1 MKKKQAVIF
10 LLLSGISLIC
20 LLILRFLLG
29 GWEHYMFVP
38 LILFLGFFIAGMWN
52 YRKLFAEFMSVK
64 TTKEGMSMGAMILLT
79 LILLAALNY
88 LGAKKFKTFDFSS
101 AQVNSLSEQSR
112 NLLKNLTDDLQVL
125 YFYQRGTEG
134 TEDNRRAFI
143 DLIKKY
149 QDESSRVKLQFVE
162 VNENPKLTEEYGVNK
177 GSGLVFVQYKG
188 RRNKIEKIDEQELT
202 GALVKVTREK
212 DKKIF
217 FTIGHGERDFEEA
230 KEPTGMNAFRKL
242 VEGNRYIVA
251 PLSLNAAPEVPTD
264 ADLVIVAGPQHEF
277 LDHEKKALENYLKR
291 GGSLILALKGQSKSG
306 LSEWLNS
313 ELGVRV
319 TTDYIAQ
326 VMDTPLGKA
335 VNPQVTPVS
344 QFSGTDPITKPF
356 GRGDF
361 VVMRLPAAVV
371 KEKVPEGVSF
381 EDLGRT
387 DANAMGFADTGFKGA
402 AKPGPFTVAASIKGK
417 MPGVTDKEFNLVVF
431 GDVDFL
437 SNQLLY
443 KNLNR
448 DLALNTIASLAR
460 EENVISISPKEVDV
474 TQMQI
479 TETQFYIFIFGFIIP
494 LPIVM
499 LAISGTL
506 WYRRRFA

>member
-1 MKKKQAVIF
+1 MKKQSVIF
-10 LLLSGISLIC
+10 LLLSGISFIC
-20 LLILRFLLG
+20 LLVLRFLLG

-38 LILFLGFFIAGMWN
+38 LVLFLGFLIAGLWN
-52 YRKLFAEFMSVK
+52 SRKLFREFMLVK
-64 TTKEGMSMGAMILLT
+64 TTKEGMSMGVMILLT
-79 LILLAALNY
+79 FVLLAALNY

-101 AQVNSLSEQSR
+101 SKVNSLSEQSR
-112 NLLKNLTDDLQVL
+112 TLLRSLTDDLKVL

-149 QDESSRVKLQFVE
+149 QDESPRVKLQFVE

-177 GSGLVFVQYKG
+177 GSGLVFVEYKG
-188 RRNKIEKIDEQELT
+188 RKNKIEKIDEQELT

-217 FTIGHGERDFEEA
+217 FTIGHGERDFEET
-230 KEPTGMNAFRKL
+230 KEPTGMNAFKKL

-251 PLSLNAAPEVPTD
+251 PLNLNLASEVPAD
-264 ADLVIVAGPQHEF
+264 ADLVIVAGAQHEF
-277 LDHEKKALENYLKR
+277 LDHEKKALEKYLQR

-306 LSEWLNS
+306 LSDWLAS
-313 ELGVRV
+313 KVGVRISA
-319 TTDYIAQ
+319 DYIAQ

-335 VNPQVTPVS
+335 VNPQITPVS
-344 QFSGTDPITKPF
+344 QFSSADPITKPF

-361 VVMRLPAAVV
+361 VVMRLPSVV
-371 KEKVPEGVSF
+371 LKEKIPDGIVY
-381 EDLGRT
+381 EDLART
-387 DANAMGFADTGFKGA
+387 DANAMGFPDTNFKGA
-402 AKPGPFTVAASIKGK
+402 AKPGPFSVAASLKGK
-417 MPGVTDKEFNLVVF
+417 MSATAEKEFSMVVF
-431 GDVDFL
+431 ADVDFL

-448 DLALNTIASLAR
+448 DLALNTVASMAR

-479 TETQFYIFIFGFIIP
+479 TEMQFYVFIFGFIIP
-494 LPIVM
+494 LPLLM
-499 LAISGTL
+499 LVISGTL